1 MKIYVVDFEQV
12 LKNFVQYHES
22 LKLIQTEKDKFASDI
37 EKIKKEMEGIISAS
51 RLLVDEKS
59 QMEQATKFKELQAK
73 AIKLESEF
81 RAQIVD
87 IQNAEL
93 EKNFSEVSEIVK
105 EWSQTEQIDL
115 VINKTQTLFVNTQ
128 WDATEAIIEV
138 LKNRN
143 LVNFKTSSLAL
154 TPSLRAALIIV
165 DLFI

>member
-12 LKNFVQYHES
+12 LKNFTHYHES

-59 QMEQATKFKELQAK
+59 QMNQATRFKELQAK

-93 EKNFSEVSEIVK
+93 EKNFSEVSTLVE
-105 EWSQTEQIDL
+105 EWSTKAEIDL
-115 VINKTQTLFVNTQ
+115 VINKTQTLFVSSKY
-128 WDATEAIIEV
+128 DATESIIEV
-138 LKNRN
+138 LKTKN
-143 LVNFKTSSLAL
+143 LYHEYNESEYLVETE
-154 TPSLRAALIIV
+154 
-165 DLFI
+165 

>member
-12 LKNFVQYHES
+12 LKNFVHYHES
-22 LKLIQTEKDKFASDI
+22 LKLIQTEKDKFALNI
-37 EKIKKEMEGIISAS
+37 EKIKKEMEGIISSS

-59 QMEQATKFKELQAK
+59 QMEQATRFKELQAK

-105 EWSQTEQIDL
+105 EWSETAQIDL
-115 VINKTQTLFVNTQ
+115 VINKTQTLFVNTKL
-128 WDATEAIIEV
+128 DATEAIIEV

-143 LVNFKTSSLAL
+143 LYQEYKESELLVETE
-154 TPSLRAALIIV
+154 
-165 DLFI
+165 

>member
-12 LKNFVQYHES
+12 LKNFVHYHES

-37 EKIKKEMEGIISAS
+37 EKIKKEMEGIISSS

-59 QMEQATKFKELQAK
+59 QMEQATRFKELQAK

-93 EKNFSEVSEIVK
+93 EKNFTEVSKLVE
-105 EWSQTEQIDL
+105 EWSNKAEIDL
-115 VINKTQTLFVNTQ
+115 VINKTQTLFVSSKY
-128 WDATEAIIEV
+128 DATEAIIEV
-138 LKNRN
+138 LKNKN
-143 LVNFKTSSLAL
+143 LYHEYNESEYLVETE
-154 TPSLRAALIIV
+154 
-165 DLFI
+165 

>member
-12 LKNFVQYHES
+12 LKNFVHYHES

-37 EKIKKEMEGIISAS
+37 EKIKKEMEGIISSS

-59 QMEQATKFKELQAK
+59 QMEQATRFKELQAK

-93 EKNFSEVSEIVK
+93 EKNFTEVSKLVE
-105 EWSQTEQIDL
+105 EWSNKAEIDL
-115 VINKTQTLFVNTQ
+115 IINKTQTLFVSSKY
-128 WDATEAIIEV
+128 DATDAIIEV
-138 LKNRN
+138 LKNKN
-143 LVNFKTSSLAL
+143 LYHEYNESEYLVETE
-154 TPSLRAALIIV
+154 
-165 DLFI
+165 

>member
-12 LKNFVQYHES
+12 LKNFVKYHES

-37 EKIKKEMEGIISAS
+37 EKIKKEMEGIISSS
-51 RLLVDEKS
+51 RLLIDEKS
-59 QMEQATKFKELQAK
+59 QMEQATRFKELQAK

-105 EWSQTEQIDL
+105 EWSENAQIDL
-115 VINKTQTLFVNTQ
+115 VINKTQTLFVNHK

-143 LVNFKTSSLAL
+143 LYQEYKESELL
-154 TPSLRAALIIV
+154 TETE
-165 DLFI
+165 

>member
-12 LKNFVQYHES
+12 LKNFVLYHES

-59 QMEQATKFKELQAK
+59 QREKATRFKELQAK

-105 EWSQTEQIDL
+105 EWSQTAQIDL

-143 LVNFKTSSLAL
+143 LYQEYKESELLVESE
-154 TPSLRAALIIV
+154 
-165 DLFI
+165 

>member
-12 LKNFVQYHES
+12 LKNFVHYHES

-37 EKIKKEMEGIISAS
+37 EKIKKEMEGIISSS

-59 QMEQATKFKELQAK
+59 QIEQATRFKELQAK

-93 EKNFSEVSEIVK
+93 EKNFTEVSKLVE
-105 EWSQTEQIDL
+105 EWSNKAEIDL
-115 VINKTQTLFVNTQ
+115 VINKTQTLFVSSKY
-128 WDATEAIIEV
+128 DATEAIIEV
-138 LKNRN
+138 LKNKN
-143 LVNFKTSSLAL
+143 LYHEYNESEYLVETE
-154 TPSLRAALIIV
+154 
-165 DLFI
+165 

>member
-12 LKNFVQYHES
+12 LKNFVHYHES

-37 EKIKKEMEGIISAS
+37 EKIKKEMEGIISSS

-59 QMEQATKFKELQAK
+59 QMEQATRFKELQAK

-93 EKNFSEVSEIVK
+93 EKNFTEVSKLVE
-105 EWSQTEQIDL
+105 EWSNKAEIDL
-115 VINKTQTLFVNTQ
+115 VINKTQTLFVSSKY
-128 WDATEAIIEV
+128 DATDAIIEV
-138 LKNRN
+138 LKNKN
-143 LVNFKTSSLAL
+143 LYHEYNESEYLVETE
-154 TPSLRAALIIV
+154 
-165 DLFI
+165 

>member
-59 QMEQATKFKELQAK
+59 QMEQATRFKELQAK

-105 EWSQTEQIDL
+105 EWSQTAQIDL

-143 LVNFKTSSLAL
+143 LYQEYKESELLVESE
-154 TPSLRAALIIV
+154 
-165 DLFI
+165 

>member
-59 QMEQATKFKELQAK
+59 QMEQATRFKELQAK

-105 EWSQTEQIDL
+105 EWSQTAQIDL

-143 LVNFKTSSLAL
+143 LYQEYKESELLAE
-154 TPSLRAALIIV
+154 TE
-165 DLFI
+165 

>member
-12 LKNFVQYHES
+12 LKNFVKYHES

-37 EKIKKEMEGIISAS
+37 EKIKKEMEGIISSS
-51 RLLVDEKS
+51 RLLIDEKS
-59 QMEQATKFKELQAK
+59 QMEQATRFKELQAK

-105 EWSQTEQIDL
+105 EWSENAQIDL
-115 VINKTQTLFVNTQ
+115 VINKTQTLFVNHK
-128 WDATEAIIEV
+128 WDATESIIEV

-143 LVNFKTSSLAL
+143 LYQEYKESELLAE
-154 TPSLRAALIIV
+154 TE
-165 DLFI
+165 

>member
-12 LKNFVQYHES
+12 LKNFVHYHES
-22 LKLIQTEKDKFASDI
+22 LKLIQTEKDKFALDI
-37 EKIKKEMEGIISAS
+37 EKIKKEMEGIISSS

-59 QMEQATKFKELQAK
+59 QMEQATRFKELQAK

-87 IQNAEL
+87 IQNSEL

-105 EWSQTEQIDL
+105 EWSETAQIDL
-115 VINKTQTLFVNTQ
+115 VINKTQTLFVNTKL
-128 WDATEAIIEV
+128 DATEAIIEV

-143 LVNFKTSSLAL
+143 LYQEYKESELLVESE
-154 TPSLRAALIIV
+154 
-165 DLFI
+165 

>member
-59 QMEQATKFKELQAK
+59 QMEQATRFKELQAK

-105 EWSQTEQIDL
+105 EWAQTAQIDL

-143 LVNFKTSSLAL
+143 LYQEYKESELLVESE
-154 TPSLRAALIIV
+154 
-165 DLFI
+165 

>member
-12 LKNFVQYHES
+12 LKNFVKYHES

-37 EKIKKEMEGIISAS
+37 EKIKKEMEGIISSS
-51 RLLVDEKS
+51 RLLIDEKS
-59 QMEQATKFKELQAK
+59 QMEQATRFKELQAK

-93 EKNFSEVSEIVK
+93 GKNFSEVSEIVK
-105 EWSQTEQIDL
+105 EWSENAQIDL
-115 VINKTQTLFVNTQ
+115 VINKTQTLFVNHK

-143 LVNFKTSSLAL
+143 LYQEYKESELL
-154 TPSLRAALIIV
+154 TETE
-165 DLFI
+165 

>member
-105 EWSQTEQIDL
+105 EWSQTAQIDL

-143 LVNFKTSSLAL
+143 LYQEYKESELLVESE
-154 TPSLRAALIIV
+154 
-165 DLFI
+165 

>member
-59 QMEQATKFKELQAK
+59 QMEQATRFKELQAK

-105 EWSQTEQIDL
+105 EWSQTAQIDL

-143 LVNFKTSSLAL
+143 LFQEYKESELLVETE
-154 TPSLRAALIIV
+154 
-165 DLFI
+165 

>member
-12 LKNFVQYHES
+12 LKNFVKYHES

-37 EKIKKEMEGIISAS
+37 EKIKKEMEGIISSS

-59 QMEQATKFKELQAK
+59 QMEQATRFKELQAK

-93 EKNFSEVSEIVK
+93 EKNFTEVSKLVE
-105 EWSQTEQIDL
+105 EWSNKAEIDL
-115 VINKTQTLFVNTQ
+115 VINKTQTLFVSSKY
-128 WDATEAIIEV
+128 DATDAIIEV
-138 LKNRN
+138 LKNKN
-143 LVNFKTSSLAL
+143 LYHEYNESEYLVETE
-154 TPSLRAALIIV
+154 
-165 DLFI
+165 

>member
-59 QMEQATKFKELQAK
+59 QMEQATRFKELQAK

-105 EWSQTEQIDL
+105 EWSQTAQIDL

-143 LVNFKTSSLAL
+143 LYQEYKESELLVETE
-154 TPSLRAALIIV
+154 
-165 DLFI
+165 

>member
-12 LKNFVQYHES
+12 LKNFVKYHES

-37 EKIKKEMEGIISAS
+37 EKIKKEMEGIISSS
-51 RLLVDEKS
+51 RLLIDEKS
-59 QMEQATKFKELQAK
+59 QMEQATRFKELQAK

-105 EWSQTEQIDL
+105 EWSENAQIDL
-115 VINKTQTLFVNTQ
+115 VINKTQTLFVNHK

-143 LVNFKTSSLAL
+143 LYQEYKESELLAE
-154 TPSLRAALIIV
+154 TE
-165 DLFI
+165 